1 MFTRYNSIFVTW
13 EAAMASISSAGSFAI
28 PAAQPARRQAESSEK
43 ATETEL
49 TVKKEQQVQR
59 ASDEQGRG
67 SSEQVREVK
76 ATTENISSPSVTQAD
91 DKKSAEQ
98 QSQQRQA
105 EQQLANGEQQ
115 KIEAAQ
121 QEAQRAEFNQQ
132 AGNVRETE
140 PNDVRPPSSNSAQAA
155 QPSLDEKDIPETT
168 LLTRDS
174 LSSEN
179 PAIDTF
185 NQFQNINDAPRQG
198 QELNQ
203 FA

>member
-1 MFTRYNSIFVTW
+1 MFIRYNSIFVTW
-13 EAAMASISSAGSFAI
+13 EAAMAPISSAGSFAI
-28 PAAQPARRQAESSEK
+28 PAAQPARRQAEFSEK

-67 SSEQVREVK
+67 SSEQIREVK
-76 ATTENISSPSVTQAD
+76 ATAENISSPSVTQAD

-98 QSQQRQA
+98 QSEQRQA

-115 KIEAAQ
+115 KFEAAQ

-132 AGNVRETE
+132 AGTVRESE
-140 PNDVRPPSSNSAQAA
+140 PNDVRPPSSISAQAA
-155 QPSLDEKDIPETT
+155 LDEKDTPETT
-168 LLTRDS
+168 FLTRDS

-179 PAIDTF
+179 SAINTF
-185 NQFQNINDAPRQG
+185 NQFQNIDAPPRQG

>member
-1 MFTRYNSIFVTW
+1 
-13 EAAMASISSAGSFAI
+13 MASISSVGSFAI
-28 PAAQPARRQAESSEK
+28 PAAQPARRQAETSVK

-49 TVKKEQQVQR
+49 TVKQEQQVQR
-59 ASDEQGRG
+59 VSDEQRRG
-67 SSEQVREVK
+67 SSEQIKDEK
-76 ATTENISSPSVTQAD
+76 ATTENPSSSSVTQAD
-91 DKKSAEQ
+91 DNKSAEQ
-98 QSQQRQA
+98 QREQRQA

-121 QEAQRAEFNQQ
+121 QEAQIAEFDQR

-140 PNDVRPPSSNSAQAA
+140 SNDVRPPSSIPSQDAPPTDEQE
-155 QPSLDEKDIPETT
+155 QPESVVI
-168 LLTRDS
+168 TRDN

-179 PAIDTF
+179 AAIETF
-185 NQFQNINDAPRQG
+185 NQFQNIDAPPRQG